1 MEIIMKKLLAFVL
14 AIVLM
19 MILPAC
25 GERVQGNS
33 SVCTD
38 STTETCDATTKYLRM
53 EDAAECVVRAVVV
66 STEMATPF
74 EQTATLDVIKVYKG
88 ETADRIKLYQSS
100 DSPLVETGKDY
111 IVFANAMYP
120 DDPDS
125 QTYCTVDMFDGL
137 MLVLN
142 STGNILTPDDRI
154 TFLELSSLAK
164 NNAIS
169 VAGYAHEISAAGD

>member
-19 MILPAC
+19 VILPAC

-100 DSPLVETGKDY
+100 DSPLCLPMPCILT
-111 IVFANAMYP
+111 
-120 DDPDS
+120 
-125 QTYCTVDMFDGL
+125 TRTVRPIARSIC
-137 MLVLN
+137 
-142 STGNILTPDDRI
+142 STGLCWC
-154 TFLELSSLAK
+154 
-164 NNAIS
+164 
-169 VAGYAHEISAAGD
+169 

>member
-19 MILPAC
+19 VILPAC

-100 DSPLVETGKDY
+100 DSPLVETGKD
-111 IVFANAMYP
+111 
-120 DDPDS
+120 
-125 QTYCTVDMFDGL
+125 
-137 MLVLN
+137 
-142 STGNILTPDDRI
+142 
-154 TFLELSSLAK
+154 
-164 NNAIS
+164 
-169 VAGYAHEISAAGD
+169 